1 MTAGALVYLDSSA
14 LVKLVVEEAESG
26 ALEAEL
32 GRWTRWVTSALA
44 GVEVRRAVRRSH
56 DEPAVRERA
65 EAVLGACALL
75 AVDARVFG
83 RAATL
88 EPTRLRALD
97 AIHLASALE
106 LGADLGAFVAYD
118 RDLVAAAR
126 RQGLEALSPAG

>member
-1 MTAGALVYLDSSA
+1 
-14 LVKLVVEEAESG
+14 LVVEEAESG